1 MSNPKE
7 VDPMSVISP
16 IDGTED
22 NSSDK
27 RMSHDKEKTAGA
39 DAHAAEDEH
48 DVNKDVELQHGVAKI
63 QAITKAW
70 TTKYLILTYV
80 LIYLSSYCH
89 SMQQNM
95 NSNLGPY
102 VTSAFS
108 RHGLLAT
115 VGIVARLSS
124 GIAQIPMAKI
134 GDIWGRMEI
143 YILVHGLTSFGLMLM
158 AVSNSIETYAAANV
172 FWSVGSVGVG
182 FIHTVLISDLTSL
195 RNRMIIYTLNS
206 TAYIGNAFAGPIV
219 AELFLKKSD
228 FRWAFGAF
236 AIIFPFFGAS
246 ICVVLWLNLRR
257 AKRQGLVP
265 ARPSSGRSTVQS
277 VVFYLNEFDV
287 VGMMLLCGGFSI
299 FLLPFSIVSYSPYG
313 WKSAYII
320 FMIIFGPLL
329 VCAFVWWEKTFA
341 VTPLVPWRSLK
352 DRTILGA
359 ALTAGIIS
367 ASAGQVVHQ
376 QSVSQAGFISNI
388 YTIAS
393 CTWGPIVGY
402 LIRVTHHYKW
412 IAMSAVPVAVLAT
425 GLLIHFRTPDT
436 YIGYVIMCQV
446 LKACA
451 NGTIII
457 CEQLAVTSVVS
468 HNQVAVMLAL
478 IGLATSV
485 GSSIGR
491 AISGGIWTNQL
502 LPLLTEM
509 LPQDQKANATVI
521 YGSLPV
527 QLSYPFGSPTRSAIV
542 AAYGDVQRKMVI
554 AGACLM
560 PLALAAVFLWRNVN
574 VKKTKQTA
582 GQRAAT
588 SQKALARLKPRPLTG
603 KRDQPEP
610 GTGAWLTHSHGPP
623 TSPENAKYRSWRSS
637 RSGEVLW
644 VRGDS
649 ATFSTE
655 DTHTILN
662 LVNQDGLELCP
673 KDQLPGEN
681 TWQALKSLIRRQT
694 SCFLVID
701 ALDECTLSP
710 ADKDR
715 AVPGA
720 DLMRRLTELTERTR
734 LKLACFSRDEAC
746 LKAIMQNAACITL
759 RADLVMSD
767 VLTVFLREYD
777 RDPALPPGSRER
789 AKKRVL
795 KTADGSFQWT
805 RVLTQYAKSVDD
817 VEAIDMRLEV
827 CPPALHDAYERML
840 LETSRLGGFGEEE
853 TQLRSAIFAFLLAAQ
868 APATPAMLVDA
879 LGIPARDAAAWIG
892 RLCRPLVYVSESRV
906 ELRHAS
912 ARDFLLGSHA
922 RVSDTLPP
930 VTLAECDELLAR
942 KCLERLLRDK
952 REHAPCRGVEACA
965 QRQAVDQNDRA
976 RLSNPE
982 HNQND
987 FYNYAAEYCITH
999 LVATPEPAG
1008 DLLELAS
1015 AFLSSLEH
1023 SQWDGYL
1030 EEKGHGHI
1038 RLKKARDQLKSVEGL
1053 N

>member
-1 MSNPKE
+1 MSTPKE
-7 VDPMSVISP
+7 VGPLPVVSP
-16 IDGTED
+16 TDGSED

-27 RMSHDKEKTAGA
+27 QASHDKEKTAGA
-39 DAHAAEDEH
+39 DDPTPEDEH

-70 TTKYLILTYV
+70 TFKYLMLTYV

-172 FWSVGSVGVG
+172 FWSVGSAGVG
-182 FIHTVLISDLTSL
+182 FVHTVLISDLTSL
-195 RNRMIIYTLNS
+195 RNRMIIYSINS

-219 AELFLKKSD
+219 AELFLKQSS

-265 ARPSSGRSTVQS
+265 VRPSSGRTTVQS

-287 VGMMLLCGGFSI
+287 VGMILLCGGLSI

-313 WKSAYII
+313 WTSAYII
-320 FMIIFGPLL
+320 FMIIFGFFL
-329 VCAFVWWEKTFA
+329 VIAFAFWERNYA
-341 VTPLVPWRSLK
+341 VTPLVPWKSLK

-359 ALTAGIIS
+359 ALTAGILF
-367 ASAGQVVHQ
+367 ASAGTWDSYFSSYLQVVHQ
-376 QSVSQAGFISNI
+376 QSISQAGFISNI

-402 LIRVTHHYKW
+402 LIRLTNHYKW
-412 IAMSAVPVAVLAT
+412 IAMSAVPVALLST

-457 CEQLAVTSVVS
+457 CEQLAVMSVVS

-485 GSSIGR
+485 GSSVGR

-502 LPLLTEM
+502 LPLLIEK
-509 LPQDQKANATVI
+509 LPEDARANATVI

-527 QLSYPFGSPTRSAIV
+527 QLSYPFGSPARNAIV

-560 PLALAAVFLWRNVN
+560 PLALGAVFLWRNVN

-582 GQRAAT
+582 GQV
-588 SQKALARLKPRPLTG
+588 
-603 KRDQPEP
+603 
-610 GTGAWLTHSHGPP
+610 W
-623 TSPENAKYRSWRSS
+623 
-637 RSGEVLW
+637 
-644 VRGDS
+644 
-649 ATFSTE
+649 
-655 DTHTILN
+655 
-662 LVNQDGLELCP
+662 
-673 KDQLPGEN
+673 
-681 TWQALKSLIRRQT
+681 
-694 SCFLVID
+694 
-701 ALDECTLSP
+701 
-710 ADKDR
+710 
-715 AVPGA
+715 
-720 DLMRRLTELTERTR
+720 
-734 LKLACFSRDEAC
+734 
-746 LKAIMQNAACITL
+746 
-759 RADLVMSD
+759 
-767 VLTVFLREYD
+767 
-777 RDPALPPGSRER
+777 
-789 AKKRVL
+789 
-795 KTADGSFQWT
+795 
-805 RVLTQYAKSVDD
+805 
-817 VEAIDMRLEV
+817 
-827 CPPALHDAYERML
+827 
-840 LETSRLGGFGEEE
+840 
-853 TQLRSAIFAFLLAAQ
+853 
-868 APATPAMLVDA
+868 
-879 LGIPARDAAAWIG
+879 
-892 RLCRPLVYVSESRV
+892 
-906 ELRHAS
+906 
-912 ARDFLLGSHA
+912 
-922 RVSDTLPP
+922 
-930 VTLAECDELLAR
+930 
-942 KCLERLLRDK
+942 
-952 REHAPCRGVEACA
+952 
-965 QRQAVDQNDRA
+965 
-976 RLSNPE
+976 
-982 HNQND
+982 
-987 FYNYAAEYCITH
+987 
-999 LVATPEPAG
+999 
-1008 DLLELAS
+1008 
-1015 AFLSSLEH
+1015 
-1023 SQWDGYL
+1023 
-1030 EEKGHGHI
+1030 
-1038 RLKKARDQLKSVEGL
+1038 
-1053 N
+1053 